1 MIVLKKYKK
10 GGKEY
15 QKTTKLILPEA
26 LLVVLEVDIVGVVVE
41 LVFVIGVAIMF
52 KVKVLVK

>member
-15 QKTTKLILPEA
+15 QKTIKLIFPEA
-26 LLVVLEVDIVGVVVE
+26 LLVVLEVDTVGVVVE
-41 LVFVIGVAIMF
+41 LVFVIGVAITF